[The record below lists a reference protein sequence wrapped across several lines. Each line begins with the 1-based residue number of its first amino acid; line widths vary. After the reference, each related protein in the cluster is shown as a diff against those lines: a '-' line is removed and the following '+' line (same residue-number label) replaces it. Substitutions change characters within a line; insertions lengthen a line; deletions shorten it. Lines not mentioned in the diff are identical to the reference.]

1 MTDLDVQTTN
11 YSQVNLPNN
20 DILFILY
27 VKTSAT
33 SHRSGPFFQLH
44 PGCNFGQRVQQ
55 YRERSSLIDIKMAS
69 KRTAD
74 GFKKASLAGGERKFK
89 QTKLNFGSYAS
100 SSSARAPRPIRQDTQ
115 DDASSKATPSPQP
128 KGGGQ
133 DERQGQ
139 GRKEGADPDRNSPSP
154 SRLNFNMEA
163 SKENRPPSPSRSRP
177 PRTKAS
183 SSEQPQET
191 PTDQQAEQQT
201 QNPGPPTRPGQLIRI
216 TDIQGDLFSAPPNT
230 VLIHACNAIGSWGGG
245 IALAFR
251 KSYPEAFKIYNAH
264 CKRYSSDPRKL
275 VGTAL
280 LIPPPPLP
288 SRTAAASS
296 GPVTGGKGKGKFA
309 ASMSALANEA
319 RKQHWIGCLFTS
331 KAYGKGRDSPRDIL
345 RATSPAMG
353 HLMRLISKERTNS
366 KTSGGD
372 GPGEIRMCQINS
384 GLFDVPWKDTKR
396 VVAEMTGEDALDE
409 EEADPHNPDEVLRGL
424 GDLPVHVRAY
434 WRDM

>member
-1 MTDLDVQTTN
+1 
-11 YSQVNLPNN
+11 
-20 DILFILY
+20 
-27 VKTSAT
+27 
-33 SHRSGPFFQLH
+33 
-44 PGCNFGQRVQQ
+44 
-55 YRERSSLIDIKMAS
+55 MAS

-89 QTKLNFGSYAS
+89 QTKLNFGSS
-100 SSSARAPRPIRQDTQ
+100 SSTRAQRPIRQETQ
-115 DDASSKATPSPQP
+115 DDASSKSTPSPQP
-128 KGGGQ
+128 KGEGQ

-139 GRKEGADPDRNSPSP
+139 GRKEGTEPARDSPSP

-163 SKENRPPSPSRSRP
+163 SKENRPPSSPSQSRP
-177 PRTKAS
+177 PRTKVS

-191 PTDQQAEQQT
+191 PTDQAEQPTQT
-201 QNPGPPTRPGQLIRI
+201 PGPPTRPGQLIRI

-251 KSYPEAFKIYNAH
+251 KSYPEAFKVYNAH

-296 GPVTGGKGKGKFA
+296 GPAVGGGKGKGKFA

-366 KTSGGD
+366 KRCGGGD

-409 EEADPHNPDEVLRGL
+409 EEVDPDKLEEVLRGL
-424 GDLPVHVRAY
+424 GDLPVHVGAY